1 MKLEEKLVSL
11 RKKKGLTQ
19 LQAAEA
25 VGVSRQAISKWEA
38 GSVVPSSDN
47 LRRLG
52 ELYEVSTDF
61 LLQENSN
68 PSIQDKIE
76 VEKNEVKVQG
86 KPTLSPKSIIAIV
99 AVLAAVIIMGIMVV
113 ASSTFDGPKGMEFD
127 EMGSDQWE
135 SFASEEFSVK
145 TK

>member
-61 LLQENSN
+61 LLLETSN

-76 VEKNEVKVQG
+76 VEKKEEVKVQG
-86 KPTLSPKSIIAIV
+86 KPILSPKPIIAIV
-99 AVLAAVIIMGIMVV
+99 AVLAVVIIGIAVV
-113 ASSTFDGPKGMEFD
+113 ASSTFEGSKGMKFG

-135 SFASEEFSVK
+135 ISNSENFSVK
-145 TK
+145 AK

>member
-76 VEKNEVKVQG
+76 FEKKEVKVQG

-99 AVLAAVIIMGIMVV
+99 AVLAAVIMGIMVV
-113 ASSTFDGPKGMEFD
+113 ASSTFEGPKGMEFD

>member
-76 VEKNEVKVQG
+76 VEKKEVKVQG

-99 AVLAAVIIMGIMVV
+99 AVLAAVIIGIMVV
-113 ASSTFDGPKGMEFD
+113 ASSAFEGPKGMEFD

-135 SFASEEFSVK
+135 ISVAEGFSMK
-145 TK
+145 G